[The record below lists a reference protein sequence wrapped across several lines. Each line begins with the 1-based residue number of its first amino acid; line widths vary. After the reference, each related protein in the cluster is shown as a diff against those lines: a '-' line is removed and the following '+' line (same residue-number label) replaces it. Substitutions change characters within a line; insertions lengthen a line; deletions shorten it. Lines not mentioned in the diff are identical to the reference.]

1 MGPQILS
8 QWGCGGVEAS
18 ILMGRFPRWLWRDVV
33 MTYSPAGVK
42 CLPLALGSGQATGTT
57 KQDWKPELS
66 KTGRKGSLFRAVRT
80 QALPPPLQMII
91 FLRNQILHKK
101 FLAMFTCVSSR
112 GLNFCPNKA
121 SVKSL
126 PFGVLE
132 NEMCYVLPTNNTLG
146 VLMHS
151 NWCFLR
157 IFSVC
162 VCVFEYLSKLYTLNT
177 ISVLAVHSS
186 YVVAITCTVWSVTA
200 SATDSLKFHR

>member
-1 MGPQILS
+1 MVPQILS
-8 QWGCGGVEAS
+8 QWGCGGVKAS

-33 MTYSPAGVK
+33 MTNSPAGVK
-42 CLPLALGSGQATGTT
+42 CLPLALGSGQATETA
-57 KQDWKPELS
+57 KQDWEELS

-80 QALPPPLQMII
+80 QALPSPLQMII
-91 FLRNQILHKK
+91 FLRNQILPKK

-121 SVKSL
+121 SVSKSL

-146 VLMHS
+146 VFTHS

-157 IFSVC
+157 ILCVC
-162 VCVFEYLSKLYTLNT
+162 VCLWVSFKT
-177 ISVLAVHSS
+177 VH
-186 YVVAITCTVWSVTA
+186 T
-200 SATDSLKFHR
+200 